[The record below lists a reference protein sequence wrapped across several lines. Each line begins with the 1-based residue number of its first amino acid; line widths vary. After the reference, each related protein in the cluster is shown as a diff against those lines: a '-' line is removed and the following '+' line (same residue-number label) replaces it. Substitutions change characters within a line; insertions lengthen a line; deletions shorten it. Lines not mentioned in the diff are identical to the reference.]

1 MFAGDDFKISAK
13 ASSTLGKPA
22 DSVRSDTALKA
33 SSPYP
38 SAGSSNAPSPGS
50 AAAADWPRIGN
61 ASTARRSPSCASPP
75 FASCCENYAI
85 PRDVLGQTLNIA
97 DAGVT
102 WSASNQYH
110 KEHKGTRR
118 WERLQ
123 FGGCV
128 ACTGKGTNRGVAR
141 GWSKWLRLPEPLRPE
156 RGGIDDR
163 QFARHHLGEE
173 PAADRPERQAEV
185 VVGEVEPQARPAGKR
200 PHDRAHVGEAGAAA
214 EPGLRLL
221 ARPERKH
228 FAREGLEPVEMGG

>member
-85 PRDVLGQTLNIA
+85 PRDVLGQTLSLA
-97 DAGVT
+97 ACSTTGERLSGVGVGAVSGGAVGGPAGAVVGGVVGGVT
-102 WSASNQYH
+102 GPA
-110 KEHKGTRR
+110 
-118 WERLQ
+118 
-123 FGGCV
+123 
-128 ACTGKGTNRGVAR
+128 VAR
-141 GWSKWLRLPEPLRPE
+141 SMGVPH
-156 RGGIDDR
+156 
-163 QFARHHLGEE
+163 RHYH
-173 PAADRPERQAEV
+173 
-185 VVGEVEPQARPAGKR
+185 
-200 PHDRAHVGEAGAAA
+200 HHY
-214 EPGLRLL
+214 
-221 ARPERKH
+221 H
-228 FAREGLEPVEMGG
+228 HYYHYHHY